1 MSYQIILNGVPQT
14 FKDIDDAAERAR
26 RISLE
31 FGGVLVKVFDAES
44 GQIAFTVKSTRKK
57 D

>member
-14 FKDIDDAAERAR
+14 FRGIDDAAERAK